1 MVADAELEQETQAL
15 AARLA
20 AGPGIAYR
28 YMKRNLN
35 AAETASLGEVM
46 DLEAWHH
53 TRCGMTEDH
62 LEGARAFV
70 EKRKPLFR
78 RR

>member
-1 MVADAELEQETQAL
+1 MVADANLEGRNKGHRGA
-15 AARLA
+15 LA
-20 AGPGIAYR
+20 AGPRIAYR

-35 AAETASLGEVM
+35 AAETLGLAEIM

-70 EKRKPLFR
+70 EKRKPAFKGR
-78 RR
+78 